1 MSWRASK
8 PRITRATPL
17 GDGRFS
23 LELPPSTV
31 PEQLIAELVGGGA
44 RIVSLNPLRGTL
56 EDVFV
61 EQVRA
66 SGGDRFSEKVAS

>member
-1 MSWRASK
+1 MNSRL
-8 PRITRATPL
+8 TRATPL

-23 LELPPSTV
+23 LELPATTV
-31 PEQLIAELVGGGA
+31 PEQLIPDLAGA

-66 SGGDRFSEKVAS
+66 TGGERFTEKVAS